1 MEKLLRDIRCSI
13 QILSKNRLHLVVAIL
28 LLALGV
34 GMNAAFAA
42 VNAEA
47 PVIAVRCAAAIDVLK
62 GERIEHAVILVR
74 DGHIVALGP
83 NLLIPEGARVV
94 DLGDASVLPG
104 LIDAHTHLLLRFLPR
119 LGDEVTNALV
129 ANGTLDEGGR
139 VLLGAAMARE
149 MLAAGYTTVRDLGN
163 SGLRGAV
170 ALRDAIDNGWVEG
183 PRMVVSTRALA
194 PPGGQFVGLR
204 GVRDLVHNE
213 YVEITGADAARA
225 AVREAVFEGAQV
237 IKVIVDTGIN
247 TLSVAELTAI
257 VEEAHRAGLKVAAHA
272 VSNAAVSEAI
282 EARVDSIEHAYTAP
296 DEILRRMAEKKI
308 YLVPTD
314 FPRDAGVIS
323 EEQVVAAAQRLA
335 RAVQLGVP
343 IAAGS
348 DIYYDHPGMT
358 RGEFAKLVFRAY
370 ADAGLTPARILRA
383 ATIDAARLLGV
394 DREVGSLEVGKAAD
408 LLAVAGDPLTD
419 IRALE
424 NVRMVMKEGRLVVSL
439 TSADAL
445 AGAANH

>member
-1 MEKLLRDIRCSI
+1 
-13 QILSKNRLHLVVAIL
+13 
-28 LLALGV
+28 
-34 GMNAAFAA
+34 
-42 VNAEA
+42 
-47 PVIAVRCAAAIDVLK
+47 
-62 GERIEHAVILVR
+62 
-74 DGHIVALGP
+74 
-83 NLLIPEGARVV
+83 
-94 DLGDASVLPG
+94 
-104 LIDAHTHLLLRFLPR
+104 
-119 LGDEVTNALV
+119 
-129 ANGTLDEGGR
+129 
-139 VLLGAAMARE
+139 
-149 MLAAGYTTVRDLGN
+149 
-163 SGLRGAV
+163 
-170 ALRDAIDNGWVEG
+170 
-183 PRMVVSTRALA
+183 
-194 PPGGQFVGLR
+194 
-204 GVRDLVHNE
+204 VRDLVHNE